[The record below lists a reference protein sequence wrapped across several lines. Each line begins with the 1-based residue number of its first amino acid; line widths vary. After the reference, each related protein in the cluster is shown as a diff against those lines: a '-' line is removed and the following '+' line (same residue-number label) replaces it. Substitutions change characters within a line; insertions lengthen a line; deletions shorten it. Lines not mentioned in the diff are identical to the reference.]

1 VESPLYELAP
11 AELKVIETLR
21 WESGGKPEGGFCRL
35 ARHLARA
42 ERTCAS
48 LRIAFDRAACEAALS
63 GAVETTPAPALR
75 CRLTLDRRGRVEV
88 AAAPLGR
95 APARWRATVS
105 PQRLSAEDPWLRVK
119 TTQRRLYNDTRA
131 ALPAGIDEVIFLNRA
146 GEVCE
151 GTITNIFARLG
162 GQAEEQ
168 RLVTPPLACGLL
180 PGILREELLETGAA
194 AERRLSLDE
203 LRAAEAVF
211 LGNSLRGLIP
221 AELVET

>member
-1 VESPLYELAP
+1 MESPLYELAP

-21 WESGGKPEGGFCRL
+21 WESGGKSEGGFCRL

-48 LRIAFDRAACEAALS
+48 LHIAFDRAACEAALS
-63 GAVETTPAPALR
+63 GAVEAAPAPSLR
-75 CRLTLDRRGRVEV
+75 CRLTLDRQGQIEV
-88 AAAPLGR
+88 TAAPLR
-95 APARWRATVS
+95 SAPVRWRATVS
-105 PQRLSAEDPWLRVK
+105 SARLAAEDPWLRVK

-146 GEVCE
+146 DEVCE
-151 GTITNIFARLG
+151 GTITNIFARLD
-162 GQAEEQ
+162 EK
-168 RLVTPPLACGLL
+168 LVTPPLACGLL

-194 AERRLSLDE
+194 EERRLSLDE
-203 LRAAEAVF
+203 LRAAEALF

-221 AELVET
+221 AELA